1 MVFSHTFNYWSWLV
15 QVIIGCIGLIA
26 NSVGVFIFIKIGNVF
41 NLSLAGLAI
50 VDNLSIAA
58 LFVQFLVDNDG
69 RWEQPTLR
77 VFRNA
82 ACDASVL
89 IVTALAYERYRV
101 VTKPFKYQ
109 SVPSRK
115 PWKR

>member
-1 MVFSHTFNYWSWLV
+1 M

-58 LFVQFLVDNDG
+58 LFVQHLVDNVDIFWSCKRG
-69 RWEQPTLR
+69 SRG
-77 VFRNA
+77 
-82 ACDASVL
+82 
-89 IVTALAYERYRV
+89 TA
-101 VTKPFKYQ
+101 Q
-109 SVPSRK
+109 SHLQDQESQSHG
-115 PWKR
+115 